1 MDFAAERT
9 VSEGE
14 RRKEI
19 KLDNTGKYSY
29 DDTMGKAIQANR
41 NQR

>member
-1 MDFAAERT
+1 VEFTAGKP
-9 VSEGE
+9 VSAGD

-29 DDTMGKAIQANR
+29 DDTMGKGIRQTEIR
-41 NQR
+41 N